1 MFYPRRTR
9 AGPLPLLLLFFLF
22 RFAGILWVGVQHV
35 KSFGRRER
43 RAAQLLALALD
54 CLTDWRVI

>member
-35 KSFGRRER
+35 KSFGRREGGQR
-43 RAAQLLALALD
+43 SSSLSPLI
-54 CLTDWRVI
+54 V